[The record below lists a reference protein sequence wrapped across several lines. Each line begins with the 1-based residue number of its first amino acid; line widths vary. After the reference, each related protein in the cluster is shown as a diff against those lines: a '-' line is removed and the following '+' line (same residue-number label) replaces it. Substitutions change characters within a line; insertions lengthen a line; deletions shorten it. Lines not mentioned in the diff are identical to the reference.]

1 MNGTGDQFLTRATFT
16 LDDHGQG
23 RVGHAVEQMK
33 QVQHA
38 RGLPH
43 NLVIVVA

>member
-1 MNGTGDQFLTRATFT
+1 MARATSSLPVPLST

-23 RVGHAVEQMK
+23 CVGHAVEQMK